1 MKEKVY
7 YYVYVSP
14 KMDKNE
20 NYIVKHLNFEHEW
33 NDYEKEEFF
42 KQNLWRKWVRKLLK
56 MYNRILTKINGGK

>member
-7 YYVYVSP
+7 YFVYVSP
-14 KMDKNE
+14 EMNKNE
-20 NYIVKHLNFEHEW
+20 NYIEKHLNFEHEW
-33 NDYEKEEFF
+33 NDYEKEKFF